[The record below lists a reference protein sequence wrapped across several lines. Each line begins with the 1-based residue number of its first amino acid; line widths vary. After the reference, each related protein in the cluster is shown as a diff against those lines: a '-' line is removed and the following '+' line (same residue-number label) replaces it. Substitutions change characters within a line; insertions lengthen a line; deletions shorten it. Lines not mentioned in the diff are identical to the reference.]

1 MTSLVE
7 EFKCANTSLEM
18 ILCQCMD
25 QAGKNT
31 APTMKTAKKLSP
43 RKAVQHAEG
52 AVQHRDIIGQV
63 QSGRAGFGLGE
74 CWKAWG
80 KAFFATKKRKLDKQ
94 QRLFRQT
101 KGQSMHDAEKRKI
114 SWSELWAMEAKY
126 IKYNI
131 GATAEPQSVGG

>member
-1 MTSLVE
+1 MYEVAISEVEKFERIMNKAIRKGLGVPCCPRTVVLFGKRILELPMTSLVE

-63 QSGRAGFGLGE
+63 QSGRAGFGLG
-74 CWKAWG
+74 G
-80 KAFFATKKRKLDKQ
+80 
-94 QRLFRQT
+94 
-101 KGQSMHDAEKRKI
+101 S
-114 SWSELWAMEAKY
+114 
-126 IKYNI
+126 
-131 GATAEPQSVGG
+131 